1 MSPSNT
7 KFEIFFFQP
16 SKEFSIKVT
25 KFRYFLKICDH
36 TISLKTFSYIIPY
49 VLTVRQKIRSMSPLN
64 TKFEIFFFQPSKEFS
79 IKVTKFRY
87 FLKICDHTISLKT
100 FSYIIPYVLTV
111 RQKIRVNVPIKY
123 QI

>member
-1 MSPSNT
+1 
-7 KFEIFFFQP
+7 
-16 SKEFSIKVT
+16 
-25 KFRYFLKICDH
+25 
-36 TISLKTFSYIIPY
+36 
-49 VLTVRQKIRSMSPLN
+49 MSPLN

-111 RQKIRVNVPIKY
+111 RQKIRVNVPIKTKFEIFFFQPSKEFSIKVTKFRY
-123 QI
+123 FLKICDHTISLKSFSCSIPHLLTVRHNLRVNVTIKFHI